1 MVDDEEG
8 VRLVAARM
16 LERFGF
22 TVITAAD
29 GRAGVDLFREHA
41 DRIAAV
47 LVDLTMPRL
56 DGEQTMREIQAIRP
70 DARVVIMSGYDQQS
84 LTERFAKLN
93 PAGFLQKPF
102 QPAALRKMLQ
112 QVLELAE

>member
-1 MVDDEEG
+1 VIDDEEG
-8 VRLVAARM
+8 VRSVAARM

-29 GRAGVDLFREHA
+29 GRAGVDLFREQA
-41 DRIAAV
+41 DSIAAV
-47 LVDLTMPRL
+47 LLDLTMPRL

-70 DARVVIMSGYDQQS
+70 AARVVIMSGYDQQS
-84 LTERFAKLN
+84 LTDRFAELR

-102 QPAALRKMLQ
+102 QPATLRKMLD
-112 QVLELAE
+112 QVLALAE